1 MEPNARSAAA
11 GFVAESIA
19 DADVTRISGSDVPTE
34 TMVKPI
40 MTSAMPILLAIP
52 LAPSMKKSTEE
63 ISKTMEIISKKI
75 VMPKLSDLATL
86 IVAMKDKNDTIVT
99 LNVLFLYIFSRPNS
113 MASACMKQRPWMSLL
128 MVMQMSIEEI

>member
-19 DADVTRISGSDVPTE
+19 DTDVTKISGSDVPTE
-34 TMVKPI
+34 TIVKPM

-63 ISKTMEIISKKI
+63 ISKTMETISKNI
-75 VMPKLSDLATL
+75 VITKLSKLATA
-86 IVAMKDKNDTIVT
+86 VAMKDKMIR
-99 LNVLFLYIFSRPNS
+99 L
-113 MASACMKQRPWMSLL
+113 
-128 MVMQMSIEEI
+128 

>member
-19 DADVTRISGSDVPTE
+19 DADVTKIYGSDVPTE
-34 TMVKPI
+34 TIVKPT

-52 LAPSMKKSTEE
+52 LAPSIKKSTEE
-63 ISKTMEIISKKI
+63 MSKTMDTISKKI
-75 VMPKLSDLATL
+75 VIPKLSKLATL
-86 IVAMKDKNDTIVT
+86 TVAMKDKNDMIVT

-113 MASACMKQRPWMSLL
+113 MASACMTQRPWMSLL
-128 MVMQMSIEEI
+128 MVMQMSLEER